1 MFALCSLLS
10 PLPISVLRR
19 TGVWVLGRGEVARVL
34 HPLSLSF
41 SLFTTLYTPVFSSHS
56 ASLGSAALSPRAGGG
71 RAAGPGTGH
80 LES

>member
-41 SLFTTLYTPVFSSHS
+41 SLFTTLTPVFSSHS